1 MHQGREYILKNK
13 INLIA
18 IYASIIFL
26 GLSLKAQI
34 FEDINQIQFSGCYIA
49 QQTSG
54 EYVVYDPWNREL
66 GRSLSLARATEIKIN
81 AENQGLCG
89 NVQPP
94 NPPVPNPPTPQPP
107 VPQPP
112 VPQPPISQPP
122 NPQPPYP
129 PYPGSDPDEVQAPS
143 LYGYC
148 GDYDYS
154 QFRQAKNFAYSGSG
168 LNYDD
173 QTATQWA
180 LNYNRT
186 HSCNTISEYAARYR
200 ALYNFAY
207 SGSGLNYDSYQAR
220 DYALSKVETM
230 SVDGAQFMFQ
240 RYRAIYNFG
249 YSGAG
254 LNLSSYTARNLGL
267 EWLSNFCENQN
278 ELPNITSRFRAEYN
292 FAYSGSGLNMD
303 SRSARIYAA
312 DRVQYMSKC
321 GFLIV
326 KYSNQSL

>member
-1 MHQGREYILKNK
+1 MKKQISLF
-13 INLIA
+13 LVA
-18 IYASIIFL
+18 VTIIFL
-26 GLSLKAQI
+26 NLSLKAQS
-34 FEDINQIQFSGCYIA
+34 FDDGNQIQFSGCYIA
-49 QQTSG
+49 QQSSG

-66 GRSLSLARATEIKIN
+66 GRSLSLARATEIKTN

-94 NPPVPNPPTPQPP
+94 NPPMPQPPIPQPPIPQPP

-112 VPQPPISQPP
+112 VPQPPYP

-129 PYPGSDPDEVQAPS
+129 PYPGNDPDEVQAPS

-148 GDYDYS
+148 SDYDYS

-173 QTATQWA
+173 QAATQWA
-180 LNYNRT
+180 LDYNRN
-186 HSCNTISEYAARYR
+186 HACNTISEYAARYR

-207 SGSGLNYDSYQAR
+207 SGAGLNYDSNQAR
-220 DYALSKVETM
+220 QYALSRVEVM
-230 SVDGAQFMFQ
+230 SVEGVQFMAQ

-254 LNLSSYTARNLGL
+254 LNLDFNAARNLGL
-267 EWLSNFCENQN
+267 EWLSNYCENQN
-278 ELPNITSRFRAEYN
+278 ELPSIVSRFRTEYN

-312 DRVQYMSKC
+312 DKVQYMSKC

-326 KYSNQSL
+326 RYANQSL